1 MRVSARADYAIR
13 AVTELAVAGDARV
26 KRDVIAERQ
35 AIPLE
40 FLESVLLSLKH
51 AGIVQSQR
59 GSAGGFRL
67 SRPASDIT
75 LGDVIR
81 AVDGPMSD
89 VRGDRPEEV
98 AYEGSARHLNVIW
111 IAVRASLRE
120 ILDGTSVEALVRG
133 KFPKHVRMLTEDP
146 AAWTSLGRI
155 RGAARSAL
163 PQPIRRR
170 IPKPSSRP
178 SAVSRRPPRS
188 QPGG

>member
-13 AVTELAVAGDARV
+13 AVAELAVAGDGRL
-26 KRDVIAERQ
+26 KRDVIADRQ
-35 AIPLE
+35 GIPLE
-40 FLESVLLSLKH
+40 YLESVLLSLKR

-89 VRGDRPEEV
+89 VRGDRPEDVE
-98 AYEGSARHLNVIW
+98 YDGSARHLNVIW

-120 ILDGTSVEALVRG
+120 ILDGTTVDALVRG
-133 KFPKHVRMLTEDP
+133 KLPKHVRMLTDDP

-170 IPKPSSRP
+170 IPKPTSRP
-178 SAVSRRPPRS
+178 SGAQRPARRSPR
-188 QPGG
+188 GG